1 MKQQGI
7 DNLKNAI
14 HIGDAISN
22 SFGNINRAVSEG
34 KYDEAQDQ
42 VGGWKKQASALQ
54 DQIDDQLSLCKKLR
68 KNTILKSLYEEDRG
82 TLLAR
87 KTRGILTFLKH
98 DIVNLNHNFPD
109 LAYELSPSKSKLIYS
124 EGDQFNDGEDSMD
137 HNLLGG
143 GEGKSE
149 CVSGKRRKKKY
160 NELTKSQLIEKEL
173 TELFEEIDSSREHM
187 EGKNG
192 EDFVDVEGLLKLY
205 EVRSRMLSN
214 ILFDILKRKRAMDRS
229 FGYDEDFRKLR
240 RPEHGESADV
250 FKITELV
257 KVGLD
262 MIDETKSSRMALAA
276 DSEDTMHRLVSENR
290 ELKKKY
296 AKCAHD
302 MNRMERRLKE
312 FISQKPLSTIDRIK
326 MEEAILERNKIE
338 KELDKANDVISKA
351 RLKQNLMQDKIK
363 ILTDEAM
370 NFRTKLKE
378 RTEW

>member
-1 MKQQGI
+1 M
-7 DNLKNAI
+7 
-14 HIGDAISN
+14 
-22 SFGNINRAVSEG
+22 VS
-34 KYDEAQDQ
+34 
-42 VGGWKKQASALQ
+42 S
-54 DQIDDQLSLCKKLR
+54 
-68 KNTILKSLYEEDRG
+68 
-82 TLLAR
+82 
-87 KTRGILTFLKH
+87 
-98 DIVNLNHNFPD
+98 
-109 LAYELSPSKSKLIYS
+109 
-124 EGDQFNDGEDSMD
+124 
-137 HNLLGG
+137 
-143 GEGKSE
+143 
-149 CVSGKRRKKKY
+149 KRRKKKY

-173 TELFEEIDSSREHM
+173 TELFEGIDSSREHM

-240 RPEHGESADV
+240 RPEHGESDDV

-262 MIDETKSSRMALAA
+262 MIDETNSSRMALAA
-276 DSEDTMHRLVSENR
+276 DSEETMHRLVLENR

-302 MNRMERRLKE
+302 MNKMERRLQE
-312 FISQKPLSTIDRIK
+312 YISQKPLSTIDRIK

-338 KELDKANDVISKA
+338 KDLDKANDVITKVQ
-351 RLKQNLMQDKIK
+351 LKQNLMQDKIK
-363 ILTDEAM
+363 ILSDEATHL
-370 NFRTKLKE
+370 RTKLKE

>member
-1 MKQQGI
+1 MKQRGV

-42 VGGWKKQASALQ
+42 VRGWRKQASALQ

-68 KNTILKSLYEEDRG
+68 KNNILKSLYEEDKG
-82 TLLAR
+82 TVLAR
-87 KTRGILTFLKH
+87 KTRSILTFLKH

-109 LAYELSPSKSKLIYS
+109 WAYELSPSKSTLIDS
-124 EGDQFNDGEDSMD
+124 EGDEFNESEDDMD
-137 HNLLGG
+137 HNYLGE

-149 CVSGKRRKKKY
+149 GVSSKRRKKKY

-173 TELFEEIDSSREHM
+173 TELFEGIDSSREHM

-205 EVRSRMLSN
+205 EVRSNMLSN
-214 ILFDILKRKRAMDRS
+214 ILFEILKRKRAMDRS

-338 KELDKANDVISKA
+338 KDLDKANDVITKVQ
-351 RLKQNLMQDKIK
+351 LKQNLMQDKIK
-363 ILTDEAM
+363 ILSGEATHL
-370 NFRTKLKE
+370 RTKLKE